1 MRNADVIV
9 VVVGEEKFLG
19 YEVQVGGVL
28 AETLN
33 LL

>member
-9 VVVGEEKFLG
+9 VVVGEEKFLRH
-19 YEVQVGGVL
+19 EVQVGGVL